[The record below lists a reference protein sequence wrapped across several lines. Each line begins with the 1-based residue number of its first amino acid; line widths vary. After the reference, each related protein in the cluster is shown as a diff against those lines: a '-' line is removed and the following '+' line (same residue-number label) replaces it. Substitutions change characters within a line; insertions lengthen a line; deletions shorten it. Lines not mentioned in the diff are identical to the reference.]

1 MTDIEIKPITNG
13 ISFMQYL
20 GEIFKEHGEDLGK
33 MLCENK
39 FSFETE
45 RSLCFDLEDF
55 VGNKH
60 KLIITLKDDDD
71 DDDFW

>member
-13 ISFMQYL
+13 ISFMKYL
-20 GEIFKEHGEDLGK
+20 GKILEEHGEDLGK

-45 RSLCFDLEDF
+45 RTLTFDLKDAM
-55 VGNKH
+55 GNNKQ
-60 KLIITLKDDDD
+60 LEITLRDMDD
-71 DDDFW
+71 

>member
-1 MTDIEIKPITNG
+1 MTDIEIQPITNG

-39 FSFETE
+39 FSFETA
-45 RSLCFDLEDF
+45 RTLTFDLEDAI
-55 VGNKH
+55 GNKH
-60 KLIITLKDDDD
+60 QLEITLKDMDDE
-71 DDDFW
+71 DDFW